1 MTARKASP
9 TRLCKLARELRDY
22 LAIDIDPHDFADS
35 YTLGMWNAFAESHDW
50 PFFVVDPEGGL
61 PPAGHGAKA
70 FESYLQGNIIP
81 YRMQHDP
88 ASLPAYLLF
97 DNPKLLGKGAWLVHF
112 SRESFSA
119 FDRGT
124 RLENLALSTWAQ
136 KKAMLK
142 SCKQNLSPSVGLF
155 EAVWAFALDTDGV
168 TSGEIWNTSRN
179 FGNHIL
185 LFQTDCAIE
194 AWHSGDEQMQA
205 IFPLCSEYNVKS
217 GSYSGGKFYFEGREN
232 EDLDFDSIDDAIDA
246 ALAGKIPN

>member
-1 MTARKASP
+1 MTTARKASP

-22 LAIDIDPHDFADS
+22 LAIDVDPHDFADD
-35 YTLGMWNAFAESHDW
+35 YTLEMWNAFAESHDW
-50 PFFVVDPEGGL
+50 PFFVVDPKDGT

-88 ASLPAYLLF
+88 LGLPAYLHF
-97 DNPKLLGKGAWLVHF
+97 DNPKLLPKGSWLVHF
-112 SRESFSA
+112 SRAGFSSI
-119 FDRGT
+119 DRGAT
-124 RLENLALSTWAQ
+124 MDSLALSTWVQ
-136 KKAMLK
+136 KKAVLK
-142 SCKQNLSPSVGLF
+142 SCKQNLRSDIGLF
-155 EAVWAFALDTDGV
+155 EVVWGFAINA
-168 TSGEIWNTSRN
+168 ERSRD
-179 FGNHIL
+179 FSQAAKGYGDHVL
-185 LFQTDCAIE
+185 LFQTDCAVE
-194 AWHSGDEQMQA
+194 AWHTGDEHWQS